1 MCPALAAPAVGI
13 DVAYCPCVA
22 TMSFLFVDQAGSTV
36 QLEALGDA
44 GASPIRDELF
54 QILRA
59 AVDDHE
65 GTVVDHTGDG
75 VMASFTGATDA
86 LGCRGRHPAGGTPA
100 LGEFAP
106 RSTPFGSGSGSTPE
120 RRW

>member
-1 MCPALAAPAVGI
+1 VNI
-13 DVAYCPCVA
+13 AYRRRVA
-22 TMSFLFVDQAGSTV
+22 TLSFLFVDQVGSTV

-44 GASPIRDELF
+44 GTSPIRDELF

-75 VMASFTGATDA
+75 LMASFTGATDA
-86 LGCRGRHPAGGTPA
+86 LGCAVAIQREVHRHWASRA
-100 LGEFAP
+100 A
-106 RSTPFGSGSGSTPE
+106 